1 MYQTLKSKVPDGFD
15 VMDDTDEVYACGY
28 CEKEFSRVEAL
39 SAHADACDQSGLLA
53 ESEEDE
59 GTNVESNIMDICKT
73 FFKEE
78 EQPDEDEPSAAAD
91 KVKIGG
97 CSRCGKTGFANKQL
111 RSGHEKRCSGLFV
124 RQPKFSAWKS
134 NGAYLCKEPKC
145 TAETPFQTEYR
156 LETETVTE

>member
-1 MYQTLKSKVPDGFD
+1 MHQTLKSQVPD
-15 VMDDTDEVYACGY
+15 DDIDMDEVYACGY
-28 CEKEFSRVEAL
+28 CEKEFSRVEEL
-39 SAHADACDQSGLLA
+39 SAHADVCDQSGLLA

-59 GTNVESNIMDICKT
+59 GPDVQSSIMDICKT

-78 EQPDEDEPSAAAD
+78 RPEEDEPSAAEND
-91 KVKIGG
+91 TLGEVKIGG
-97 CSRCGKTGFANKQL
+97 CGRCGKTGFSSKQL

-134 NGAYLCKEPKC
+134 NGAYVCKEPEC

-156 LETETVTE
+156 

>member
-1 MYQTLKSKVPDGFD
+1 MYQTLKSQVPDGFG

-28 CEKEFSRVEAL
+28 CEKEFSRVDAL

-59 GTNVESNIMDICKT
+59 DKNVQSNITDICKT

-78 EQPDEDEPSAAAD
+78 QEPDEDEPSAVTKASRG
-91 KVKIGG
+91 VKIGG

-111 RSGHEKRCSGLFV
+111 RSGHEKRCSGIFV

-145 TAETPFQTEYR
+145 TAKTPFQTEYR
-156 LETETVTE
+156 